1 MSSQPVAKIFK
12 DAAGAS
18 IGWGVVMIV
27 LGLAAIILP
36 GAAGIGVSVAVGW
49 IIVLGGFTYIASAFA
64 ARGAGAFLWRL
75 IIGVIYVV
83 GGLFLAFNP
92 GIALASLTLAMAVM
106 FFLEGVLEIVAF
118 FEFRSAGGGSG
129 WILANGILTL
139 LLAYLIWRPWPS
151 SSVWAIGTILG
162 INLITSGFTRV
173 MYSVTA
179 RRVISSL
186 A

>member
-1 MSSQPVAKIFK
+1 MSSQPVANIFK
-12 DAAGAS
+12 NAAGAS
-18 IGWGVVMIV
+18 IGWGVVMII
-27 LGLAAIILP
+27 LGLAAIFLP
-36 GAAGIGVSVAVGW
+36 AAAGIGVSVAVGW
-49 IIVLGGFTYIASAFA
+49 IIVLGGFTYLASAFA

-75 IIGVIYVV
+75 LIGVIYVI

-106 FFLEGVLEIVAF
+106 FFLEGILEIVVF
-118 FEFRSAGGGSG
+118 FEFRSLGGSG
-129 WILANGILTL
+129 WVLANGILTL

-151 SSVWAIGTILG
+151 SSAWAIGTILG
-162 INLITSGFTRV
+162 INLIISGITRV

-179 RRVISSL
+179 RRVLSTI